1 MSSNNL
7 KHGHIALQEQVHIA
21 QPLPVL
27 ASTGLL
33 MTMVLV
39 RLIQVQIAVKT
50 NLNGHTQY
58 QEE

>member
-1 MSSNNL
+1 MAVPIL
-7 KHGHIALQEQVHIA
+7 FQVPIA
-21 QPLPVL
+21 QALAAV